1 MTGLNACEGMRW
13 LLALELFYRFLKFQ
27 LPEYP
32 QTPAKSMTKDGE
44 CPFYEVA
51 GSAAFGCYLKEC

>member
-13 LLALELFYRFLKFQ
+13 LLALELC
-27 LPEYP
+27 P
-32 QTPAKSMTKDGE
+32 QIFKVSAARISTDPAKSMTRDGE

-51 GSAAFGCYLKEC
+51 GSAAFGC